1 MNKSIDGL
9 QRKTTGGRGTKSGRS
24 RTTTSSVMKRRKST
38 QKVAT
43 KQLGLNDSKAELR
56 AMIAEGEK
64 LERLNQSEKERITAV
79 EDDDFENKEAIK
91 EYLGEIQDVDPTDLV
106 EVPQKEKTKGWFKQQ
121 KNKKAKRVKDKKKKR
136 GLKWVIILVIVG
148 LLVAG
153 GAWVYFYLND
163 FVSQITNGGNII
175 NVILADPDTPLEKDE
190 NGRTNILIFGTEGY
204 SMDDP
209 NWDGGYL
216 TDSMMMVSINQD
228 TGDMKAVSLP
238 RDLKSKTC
246 TSTSKINEVFWC
258 KYMKVTSKSTDEEKR
273 QYEEEGAAA
282 LEAVFEEV
290 FGVEIQYHVHAN
302 WQAVIQVVDALGGI
316 DVVFL
321 YGDQTWDGDE
331 TVIYTTD
338 KRGLADGKR
347 GNYHLQYGN
356 SVAVHLTGEQALA
369 VARARNAYGGYGA
382 GNGNFSREYFQQ
394 RIIEAIM
401 KKAKNSSLDLS
412 KVLAI
417 KSAVGD
423 NLRTNFKDTEI
434 KTLVKL
440 GTNLDFSGL
449 QTISLYD
456 TSDKSQ
462 ALLTTA
468 MINGISYVVPT
479 AGVSNYSAI
488 QTYMKKKL
496 SSEGFVTE
504 EAKVVVLNGTSAYG
518 IAASEKTYLEDKGYT
533 ISSTGNAPSGLS
545 GFDGVKVYQVSASK
559 SKTAEAL
566 AKQYDAELETEL
578 PDELAS
584 YAGSCDFVVIIGNGY
599 TQK

>member
-9 QRKTTGGRGTKSGRS
+9 QRKSTGGRGTNSGRS

-64 LERLNQSEKERITAV
+64 LERLNQSEKERITAA

-106 EVPQKEKTKGWFKQQ
+106 EVPQKEKTKGWLKQQ

-148 LLVAG
+148 LIVGG
-153 GAWVYFYLND
+153 GAWAYFYLND
-163 FVSQITNGGNII
+163 FVSQITDGGNII

-321 YGDQTWDGDE
+321 YGDQTWSGDE

-347 GNYHLQYGN
+347 GRYNLQYAN
-356 SVAVHLTGEQALA
+356 SQAVHLTGEQALA
-369 VARARNAYGGYGA
+369 VARTRNAYGGYGA

-440 GTNLDFSGL
+440 GTSLDFSGL

-468 MINGISYVVPT
+468 TINGISYVVPT

-504 EAKVVVLNGTSAYG
+504 EAKITILNGTSAYG

-545 GFDGVKVYQVSASK
+545 GFDGVKVYQVSAAK

-566 AKQYDAELETEL
+566 AKQYDVELETGL

-584 YAGSCDFVVIIGNGY
+584 YVGSCDFVVIIGNGY